1 MSVCLCA
8 RVRERERARERARE
22 RERTSA
28 SDDVIIVDIKNSR
41 FYHKKCNIQFY

>member
-8 RVRERERARERARE
+8 RVRERERERVSERE
-22 RERTSA
+22 RERKSA

-41 FYHKKCNIQFY
+41 FYHKKCYIQFY